1 MICRILFSMQH
12 KGEIV
17 EHIVRQSGYS
27 LTRLTKQLGKS
38 RRWIY
43 NAFENPHLSID
54 HILEIGRVI
63 HYDFSLDIE
72 ELKRYRQVSSDVE
85 NRYTNTDENTVDY
98 WKNKY
103 LILLEKHNELLEKHT
118 NK

>member
-1 MICRILFSMQH
+1 MLYGILQSMQH

-17 EHIVRQSGYS
+17 ERIVRQSGYS

-54 HILEIGRVI
+54 HILEIGRII
-63 HYDFSLDIE
+63 HHDFSEEIE

-85 NRYTNTDENTVDY
+85 NRYFPPDENSVDY
-98 WKNKY
+98 WKSKY
-103 LILLEKHNELLEKHT
+103 LLLLEKYNELLEKRI
-118 NK
+118 NN

>member
-1 MICRILFSMQH
+1 MQH

-17 EHIVRQSGYS
+17 ERIVRKSGYS

-54 HILEIGRVI
+54 HIIEIGRVI
-63 HYDFSLDIE
+63 HHDFSLEIE
-72 ELKRYRQVSSDVE
+72 ELRRYRQFSSDVE
-85 NRYTNTDENTVDY
+85 NRYIGPDENSVDY

-103 LILLEKHNELLEKHT
+103 LVLMEKYNELLEKRLD
-118 NK
+118 K